1 MPVRHTPTAIVST
14 IVVATVL
21 QGRPCACVAR
31 MDDDNLSMDDLV
43 RQIRA
48 ELQSD
53 PASGRQVAPRPH
65 PEAPPKPPAEPP
77 SPAPAFTPVPVR
89 RRRDGW
95 TPAKQ
100 VDFIEAL
107 AECACVT
114 EACARVGM
122 SVASAY
128 ALQRRPEACSFRRA
142 WECALDHAVSRLSDA
157 VFARAIHGV
166 ATPVFYKGEQIGER
180 RRYDERL
187 AMFLLRYRD
196 PRRYGAW
203 RDKVPDVPNREA
215 PAATL
220 GIATLRVRFDAEA
233 DAHGVSRPR
242 YDHPVPGFGQPW
254 NGYDGS

>member
-1 MPVRHTPTAIVST
+1 
-14 IVVATVL
+14 
-21 QGRPCACVAR
+21 

-43 RQIRA
+43 RRIRA
-48 ELQSD
+48 ELQS
-53 PASGRQVAPRPH
+53 GRQAAPPPR
-65 PEAPPKPPAEPP
+65 PEAPTEPP
-77 SPAPAFTPVPVR
+77 PEPPVKSPMTAFTPVPVR

-95 TPAKQ
+95 TPARQ
-100 VDFIEAL
+100 VAFIEAL
-107 AECACVT
+107 AECGCVT
-114 EACARVGM
+114 EACQRVGL

-142 WECALDHAVSRLSDA
+142 WDCALDHAVSRLSDA

-166 ATPVFYKGEQIGER
+166 TTPVFYKGEQIGER
-180 RRYDERL
+180 RHYDERL

-203 RDKVPDVPNREA
+203 RDKNPDVPHREA

-242 YDHPVPGFGQPW
+242 YDHPVPGFGLPW
-254 NGYDGS
+254 NGHDGS